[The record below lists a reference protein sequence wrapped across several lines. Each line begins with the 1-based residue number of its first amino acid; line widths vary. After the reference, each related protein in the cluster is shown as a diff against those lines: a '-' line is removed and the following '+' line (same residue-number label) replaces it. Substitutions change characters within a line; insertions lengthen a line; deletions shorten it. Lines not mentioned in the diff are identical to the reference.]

1 VPAPVE
7 ELALLRRKEIFVKN
21 IFTFQTMWS
30 TKLITL
36 IYWVSLFVVVVFGL
50 SVIFGGA
57 GTEEAKEASILI
69 GTGIILIGTVSARLW
84 CEMFVVIFK
93 IHDNLKVIA
102 DKIDVKKV
110 QAPTAG

>member
-1 VPAPVE
+1 M
-7 ELALLRRKEIFVKN
+7 KN
-21 IFTFQTMWS
+21 VFTFQTMWS

-57 GTEEAKEASILI
+57 GTEDDRTANFII
-69 GTGIILIGTVSARLW
+69 GAGIILVGTVSVRLW